1 MSDPVLDIRG
11 LSVRFGSR
19 QAVDRLDLAVAPG
32 ERVAL
37 VGESGSGKTV
47 TALSILHLVREAAIT
62 GSIRVEG
69 REVLGMDDRA
79 LHALRGG
86 RAAMI
91 FQEPMTA
98 LNPVLTIGTQIAE
111 VLVQHEGIAWTR
123 ARDEAVRLLART
135 GVREPGRRVDSHP
148 HELSGGQRQRAMIA
162 MALACRPRLLIAD
175 EPTTALDVTVR
186 ARIVRL
192 LLDLQAEE
200 AARGDGGMAILLIT
214 HDLHLVRRFAERV
227 AVMENGRLVEQADT
241 ATLFADPRHPY
252 TRRLLASLPERRVD
266 PIPADAPVL
275 LATEG
280 LGVDYPR
287 RAEGWRGWFRSV
299 PFRALDGATVTLRA
313 GETVGVVGESGSGK
327 STLAQAVLDLI
338 PSARGRITIDGR
350 TLAERRG
357 TERRALRGRLQV
369 VFQDPYGAL
378 SPRQTIA
385 QIVGEGLEIH
395 RPELPPE
402 ARRRKVVEALAEVGL
417 PATALEAYP
426 HQFSGGQRQ
435 RIAIARALVVE
446 PRIVIL
452 DEPTSALDVSIQKQV
467 LDLLAE
473 LQRRHGF
480 SYLLITHDLAV
491 VRALAHRVY
500 VLRDGAVVEE
510 GETLQVLDDPR
521 HEYTRSLVEAAR

>member
-1 MSDPVLDIRG
+1 MSDALLDIRD
-11 LSVRFGSR
+11 LTIRFGAR
-19 QAVDRLDLAVAPG
+19 TAVDGLHLQVAPG

-47 TALSILHLVREAAIT
+47 TALSILRLVREAAIT
-62 GSIRVEG
+62 GSIQVEG
-69 REVLGMDDRA
+69 REVIGLDERS
-79 LHALRGG
+79 LRALRGG
-86 RAAMI
+86 RVAMI

-111 VLVQHEGIAWTR
+111 VLVQHEGLSWAL
-123 ARDEAVRLLART
+123 ARPEAIRLLART
-135 GVREPGRRVDSHP
+135 GVREPERRVDSYP

-186 ARIVRL
+186 ARIVKL

-214 HDLHLVRRFAERV
+214 HDLHLVRRFAQRV
-227 AVMENGRLVEQADT
+227 AVMEQGRLVEQAPTD
-241 ATLFADPRHPY
+241 TLFSAPQHPY
-252 TRRLLASLPERRVD
+252 TQRLLASLPERSV
-266 PIPADAPVL
+266 PPLAEDAPVI

-280 LGVDYPR
+280 LGVDYRR
-287 RAEGWRGWFRSV
+287 RADGWRGWFTTV
-299 PFRALDGATVTLRA
+299 PFTALRDAAITLRT

-327 STLAQAVLDLI
+327 STLAQALLDLI
-338 PSARGRITIDGR
+338 PSTRGRITIEGR

-357 TERRALRGRLQV
+357 AERRALRGRLQV

-395 RPELPPE
+395 RPDLAPA
-402 ARRRKVVEALAEVGL
+402 ARRQRVVEALAEVGL

-435 RIAIARALVVE
+435 RIAIARALVLE
-446 PRIVIL
+446 PRILIL

-467 LDLLAE
+467 LDLLAD

-480 SYLLITHDLAV
+480 SYLLITHDLTV

-500 VLRDGAVVEE
+500 VLKDGAVVEE
-510 GETLQVLDDPR
+510 GDTLRVLDQPT
-521 HEYTRSLVEAAR
+521 HPYTQSLVEAAR